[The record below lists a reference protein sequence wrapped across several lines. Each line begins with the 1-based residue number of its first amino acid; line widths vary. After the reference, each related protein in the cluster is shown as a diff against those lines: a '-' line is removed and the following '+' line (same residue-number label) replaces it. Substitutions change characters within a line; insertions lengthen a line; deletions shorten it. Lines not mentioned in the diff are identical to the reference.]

1 MEVHLLLEV
10 GQQPPCQQIV
20 GIAMLVV
27 GSWWWDNHPHTPQGM
42 GRAPNEVGALLGT
55 HYSCQCQQHCLPRG
69 PFAAA
74 ATFAVEPPLL
84 VSLLAATFAVEP
96 PLVVS
101 LLAAPIRYSA
111 TYSLLATHS
120 LLAAYS
126 LLAT

>member
-27 GSWWWDNHPHTPQGM
+27 GSWWWDNHPHTPQGV
-42 GRAPNEVGALLGT
+42 GSRAPNEVGALLGT
-55 HYSCQCQQHCLPRG
+55 QYSCQCQQHCLPRG

-84 VSLLAATFAVEP
+84 VSLLAA
-96 PLVVS
+96 
-101 LLAAPIRYSA
+101 PIRYSA

>member
-84 VSLLAATFAVEP
+84 VSLLAA
-96 PLVVS
+96 
-101 LLAAPIRYSA
+101 PIRYSA